1 MPEENKEFGVVNALS
16 DNIHESDTENYL
28 IFSSCGILYGVNAD
42 NVVEIIT
49 EISVTHLPMVP
60 MHISGVVNLRGTV
73 VPVIDYRLMLGQMP
87 GENYCMIVLEIDETQ
102 VGILVDSV
110 EQMLAIEKRT
120 ILPVPSQQ
128 QNQMTVHTDRM
139 CTLPNGKSTMM
150 VLDCARLLHE
160 A

>member
-73 VPVIDYRLMLGQMP
+73 IPVIDYRLMLGQMP
-87 GENYCMIVLEIDETQ
+87 GDNYCMIVLEIDETQ
-102 VGILVDSV
+102 LGILVDSV

-128 QNQMTVHTDRM
+128 QNQLTVHTDRM
-139 CTLPNGKSTMM
+139 CTLPNGNGTMM
-150 VLDCARLLHE
+150 VLDCVRLLHE

>member
-73 VPVIDYRLMLGQMP
+73 IPVIDYRLMLGQMP

-102 VGILVDSV
+102 LGILVDSV

-128 QNQMTVHTDRM
+128 QNQLTVHTDRM
-139 CTLPNGKSTMM
+139 CTLPNGNGTMM
-150 VLDCARLLHE
+150 VLDCVRLLHE